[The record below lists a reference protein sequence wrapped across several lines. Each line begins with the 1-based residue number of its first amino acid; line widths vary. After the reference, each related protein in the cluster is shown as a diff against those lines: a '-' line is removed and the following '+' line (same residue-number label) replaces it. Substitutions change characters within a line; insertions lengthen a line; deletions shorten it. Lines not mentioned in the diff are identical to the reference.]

1 VEVRYLAWICVAALA
16 FAQGTDPKPKAEDYE
31 VHAKLKQ
38 LEIGAEY
45 MVYSFSGHGQTF
57 LTSDHLVV
65 EVALFPPKGTM
76 VVASHA
82 DFSLRVDGKVLRP
95 ATPQM
100 VAAAMQ
106 RTEWRQPRGVQGTVG
121 MGNDEVIFGGPPRQT
136 PPYGGTTRTP
146 SPPRAPEPEN
156 RSGLPPPEKVRADE
170 LVVEVAL
177 PQGEFHAPVSGF
189 VYFPFQGKASKIRSV
204 ELIYEDAV
212 LKLK

>member
-1 VEVRYLAWICVAALA
+1 VEVRYPAWICFATLA

-57 LTSDHLVV
+57 LATDHLVV
-65 EVALFPPKGTM
+65 EVALFPPKGETVM
-76 VVASHA
+76 ASA
-82 DFSLRVDGKVLRP
+82 AGFSLRVDGKVLRP
-95 ATPQM
+95 STPQM

-106 RTEWRQPRGVQGTVG
+106 RTEWRQPHGVQATAG
-121 MGNDEVIFGGPPRQT
+121 MGNADVILGGPPRQT

-146 SPPRAPEPEN
+146 APPRAPEPGN

-177 PQGEFHAPVSGF
+177 PQGEFSRPVSGF

-204 ELIYEDAV
+204 ELIYEDTT